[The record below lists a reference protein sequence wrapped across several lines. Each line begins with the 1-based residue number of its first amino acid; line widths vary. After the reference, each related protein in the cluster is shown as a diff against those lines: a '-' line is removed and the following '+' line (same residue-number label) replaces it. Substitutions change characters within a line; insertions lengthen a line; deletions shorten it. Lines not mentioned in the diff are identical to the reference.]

1 MKWFTGHRVL
11 REKDGST
18 VVLYLNQY
26 LTEFSAEFFH
36 NQKQSYDTSIEDSAY
51 SYIKSNI
58 PNINLKKIKIMLGSL
73 TLANIT
79 SPKITSDKMKNNRA
93 DINLNN
99 ISYYTVKP
107 NDTLVKIAN
116 LYNTTVASL
125 KTLNNINKIFI
136 GQTLKIY
143 GNARARYFVKEND
156 SAEDIAKSFNV
167 TINHL
172 KYVNNV
178 ENIEPKQQLIIPR
191 QESELFVN
199 MLPEKELNKDSKGV
213 HVKRLQLALYLC
225 GHYIEINGIF
235 GKGTE
240 SVIYKLQSNNKIRP
254 TGKYNE
260 STKSLISKIILG
272 YQKIIKNP
280 DDALV
285 LVNKN
290 NRLPFNYIPRDLIVP
305 HVQFN
310 GDISNNQKLLR
321 KDVALNLYQLF
332 NKAQDN
338 NIQLMLHSAYQSY
351 VIQEQMFINYANS
364 HNLKAA
370 LTAIAKPGESEYQT
384 GLAVDVVSKNHN
396 QHILTN
402 KYINNN
408 VAKYGFI
415 LSEVNKAVDKKTVY
429 HLRFV
434 GKEASQEITA
444 KNITLQHY
452 LHKE

>member
-26 LTEFSAEFFH
+26 LTEFSSEFSH

-58 PNINLKKIKIMLGSL
+58 PNINLKRIKIMLGSL
-73 TLANIT
+73 ALASIT
-79 SPKITSDKMKNNRA
+79 SPKINSDKMKDNRA
-93 DINLNN
+93 DIHLNN
-99 ISYYTVKP
+99 VSYYTVKP

-116 LYNTTVASL
+116 LHNTTVASL
-125 KTLNNINKIFI
+125 KTLNNLNKIFI

-156 SAEDIAKSFNV
+156 SAEYIAKSFNV

-172 KYVNNV
+172 KYVNNI

-199 MLPEKELNKDSKGV
+199 MLPQKELHKDSKGV

-225 GHYIEINGIF
+225 GYYVEINGLF

-240 SVIYKLQSNNKIRP
+240 SALYKLQSNNNIRP

-272 YQKIIKNP
+272 HQNIIKNP

-285 LVNKN
+285 LINNN

-305 HVQFN
+305 HVEFDSN
-310 GDISNNQKLLR
+310 ISNNKKLLR
-321 KDVALNLYQLF
+321 KDVALNLFKLF
-332 NKAQDN
+332 NKAKEN
-338 NIQLMLHSAYQSY
+338 NIQLMIHSAYQSY
-351 VIQEQMFINYANS
+351 VIQEQIFINYANS
-364 HNLKAA
+364 HSLKTA
-370 LTAIAKPGESEYQT
+370 LTVIAKPGESEFQT
-384 GLAVDVVSKNHN
+384 GLVVDVISKNHN
-396 QHILTN
+396 QHILIN

-408 VAKYGFI
+408 VAKYGFV
-415 LSEVNKAVDKKTVY
+415 LSEVNKTVDDKTLY